1 MRMKI
6 DSPPVEGM
14 AEGQGWVSSREYF
27 PDMELTHA
35 RIACIPRRPSLPWRR
50 LLGRAAVSIVVGFP
64 PALLRSFIMTDSNS
78 IQHCHPLRTQPAS
91 EGSSLLNG
99 GDSLQDSNTGSCR
112 EKYQREE
119 ARNFPGFFS
128 RTTFTMFFL
137 LLLAPFAT
145 AKKLPAR
152 PIIESLKSETDRI
165 TRQAIE
171 AEMNSRARRQLS
183 RDWLVV
189 DYYRIGRKLAFP
201 LALKQIEIP
210 KLEVPGIP
218 DYPWEIWLSWEL
230 EERLNCL
237 GWQAEW
243 SKDPEATQAVIKE
256 LEALAQWP
264 EFTPNRRLDLC
275 LGHTSRVM
283 VQACT
288 RWHFVP
294 PEVIITLR
302 KGLERLV
309 DQALPWAENR
319 YGSLPTLEN
328 LPRNPEASREVH
340 NIPFIGLIGTALAA
354 GVVRPQVAPR
364 LNGMVERLLELLMT
378 LRKNGYSEGVG
389 YDGYLLDFLACW
401 FETLPTKQKEQLLH
415 RYDYSGFLE
424 ESLNLAAPGDLVQV
438 AEIADVEPVQM
449 PFHLSAQA
457 RLQQLQPDLRRA
469 WYLNHCPIRNWRAD
483 GLAALHGLLPDRLRQ
498 MEPPPAGVLDAR
510 YAQVLRSGWKIS
522 DLAVAIASSN
532 SPAGH
537 IHNDYGS
544 ITIGT
549 AGRWLLA
556 DPGYQQYMPGLEREF
571 TLGPTAHNTPVL
583 NGLAQSEKAGRIL
596 EAKQID
602 QDTFR
607 LQIDLAKCYPRELEL
622 RKLIRTV
629 WLWGNRAV
637 VVADQLEGSAI
648 RQAGYSWHGHPAAA
662 WRVEGNRALLY
673 CEPAALWISSPSF
686 AMSDNS
692 LDRLPGSRGQM
703 SLQIQGPTRPIVWW
717 VFSRGEKPPDLELIS
732 KGLMLVVNQRQFEIE
747 PR

>member
-1 MRMKI
+1 
-6 DSPPVEGM
+6 
-14 AEGQGWVSSREYF
+14 
-27 PDMELTHA
+27 
-35 RIACIPRRPSLPWRR
+35 
-50 LLGRAAVSIVVGFP
+50 
-64 PALLRSFIMTDSNS
+64 MTDLNS
-78 IQHCHPLRTQPAS
+78 TQRCRPLRIQPAS
-91 EGSSLLNG
+91 EVPSQLKAC
-99 GDSLQDSNTGSCR
+99 DSLHDSKLGSCR

-119 ARNFPGFFS
+119 ARNLPGFFS
-128 RTTFTMFFL
+128 RTILMMVFL
-137 LLLAPFAT
+137 PLLVPFAT
-145 AKKLPAR
+145 AQKPPSR
-152 PIIESLKSETDRI
+152 PIIDGLKRETDQV

-171 AEMNSRARRQLS
+171 AEMNSRVRRQLS
-183 RDWLVV
+183 RHWLVV
-189 DYYRIGRKLAFP
+189 DYYRIGRRLAFP
-201 LALKQIEIP
+201 LAIKQIEIP

-243 SKDPEATQAVIKE
+243 SKEPEATKAVIRD

-283 VQACT
+283 VLAST

-294 PEVIITLR
+294 PEVKNALR
-302 KGLERLV
+302 KALERLV

-319 YGSLPTLEN
+319 YGSLPILEN
-328 LPRNPEASREVH
+328 LLRNPESSREVH

-364 LNGMVERLLELLMT
+364 LNGMVEQLLELLMA
-378 LRKNGYSEGVG
+378 LRRKGYSEGVG

-401 FETLPTKQKEQLLH
+401 LQSLPEERQQSQLD
-415 RYDYSGFLE
+415 RFDFQEFLD
-424 ESLNLAAPGDLVQV
+424 ESLNLAAPGEMAQV

-469 WYLNHCPIRNWRAD
+469 WYLNHCRIENWRAD
-483 GLAALHGLLPDRLRQ
+483 GLAVLHGLFPDRLRQ
-498 MEPPPAGVLDAR
+498 TESPSAGVLNAR

-522 DLAVAIASSN
+522 DLAVAIAASN
-532 SPAGH
+532 SSAGH
-537 IHNDYGS
+537 IHNDFGS

-622 RKLIRTV
+622 RKLVRTV
-629 WLWGNRAV
+629 WLWGNHTV
-637 VVADQLEGSAI
+637 VVADQMEGPAI
-648 RQAGYSWHGHPAAA
+648 KQVGYCWHGHPAAA
-662 WRVEGNRALLY
+662 WWVEDGRALLY
-673 CEPAALWISSPSF
+673 CNPATLWISTPSF
-686 AMSDNS
+686 EISGNQ

-703 SLQIQGPTRPIVWW
+703 SLKILGSPQPVIWW
-717 VFSRGEKPPDLELIS
+717 VFNRGEKPSRLESDHL
-732 KGLMLVVNQRQFEIE
+732 KFMLLVNHRQFQLDLN
-747 PR
+747 PTR